1 MYIAAQ
7 CSPTGTAGLLCSYPL
22 SFLKQFVFDAIS
34 PGASFPPFLLTVPVK
49 KRGTIPTTTSS
60 VSLSQHL
67 PFPTH
72 FPLASQLQ
80 VQLSLRDDDE
90 RWVSWVPACL
100 PFGLQAG
107 SGPFQSGHLS
117 SLGTCQCHHS
127 AGPSV
132 RYCPERTAQLSFEQM
147 QHHSLYRVG
156 SEPLTDM
163 ASTTL
168 NN

>member
-60 VSLSQHL
+60 VSLSQNL
-67 PFPTH
+67 PLLTH
-72 FPLASQLQ
+72 FPLASQQ
-80 VQLSLRDDDE
+80 
-90 RWVSWVPACL
+90 RWVSRVPACL

-127 AGPSV
+127 AGPSL
-132 RYCPERTAQLSFEQM
+132 RYCPERTAQLSIEQM
-147 QHHSLYRVG
+147 QHHSLYQVG